1 MEIRI
6 YEVQV
11 VCGVREDTEPEE
23 QMFLIAPNRIIFLGK
38 KTTKENPEQNW
49 LKPDEIQRITQNCQ
63 FLQEVLLEIQNEI
76 EERLVFSSK
85 KQKSPSLQL
94 SLFGEGD

>member
-38 KTTKENPEQNW
+38 KP
-49 LKPDEIQRITQNCQ
+49 QRKI
-63 FLQEVLLEIQNEI
+63 L
-76 EERLVFSSK
+76 SK
-85 KQKSPSLQL
+85 I
-94 SLFGEGD
+94 G